1 MTDLDR
7 RSFLKRAGAVTAGSL
22 AVGTGVDALTH
33 RLAAAS
39 SAAGVGD
46 RRQSPKRGYGSLE
59 LRSPID
65 GGDAWLALP
74 AHFQYSVLSRIGDP
88 MSDGTV
94 TPRSCD
100 GMGAFADGRHGVR
113 LVRNHEIR
121 FSGAGPTATQ
131 GQYVVG
137 REIGGSLRTYSGSY
151 DLAAR
156 GGNTTIRFD
165 RRAFR
170 RDGGK
175 VEDFVSNVGTVV
187 NCAGGVHP
195 LLESWLTCEEIIQEA
210 GNPTGSA
217 EAQTRPHG
225 YVYPVP
231 AHRSSAQGPSTPQPL
246 VAMGRFAHE
255 AVSVDPLTGIVYETE
270 DAGSRQGSGFYRFLP
285 NNPRDLYAG
294 GTLQMLG
301 IVDPPNATRDLRDG
315 FPVGTTF
322 GVAWVTITQPN

>member
-59 LRSPID
+59 LRSPIN
-65 GGDAWLALP
+65 GGEPWLALP

-94 TPRSCD
+94 TPRACD

-121 FSGAGPTATQ
+121 FIGSGASATQ

-137 REIGGSLRTYSGSY
+137 REVSGGVRSYPGTY
-151 DLAAR
+151 DPAAR
-156 GGNTTIRFD
+156 GGNTTISFD
-165 RRAFR
+165 RRAFHR
-170 RDGGK
+170 TGGN
-175 VEDFVSNVGTVV
+175 VADFVSNVGTVV

-195 LLESWLTCEEIIQEA
+195 GLGAWFTCEEIVQEA
-210 GNPTGSA
+210 GNPTGSP
-217 EAQTRPHG
+217 EAQT
-225 YVYPVP
+225 
-231 AHRSSAQGPSTPQPL
+231 
-246 VAMGRFAHE
+246 
-255 AVSVDPLTGIVYETE
+255 
-270 DAGSRQGSGFYRFLP
+270 
-285 NNPRDLYAG
+285 
-294 GTLQMLG
+294 
-301 IVDPPNATRDLRDG
+301 
-315 FPVGTTF
+315 
-322 GVAWVTITQPN
+322 